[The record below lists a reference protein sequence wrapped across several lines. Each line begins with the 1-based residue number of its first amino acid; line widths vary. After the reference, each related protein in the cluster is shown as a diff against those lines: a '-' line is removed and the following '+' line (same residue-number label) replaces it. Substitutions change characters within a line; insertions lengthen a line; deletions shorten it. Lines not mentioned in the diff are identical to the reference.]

1 MPLHTIIKLTLEGHS
16 FRMETIKMPVE
27 CVDTTRAKPTNC
39 SPNRTD
45 EEALGTVPAHFETL
59 TI

>member
-1 MPLHTIIKLTLEGHS
+1 
-16 FRMETIKMPVE
+16 METVKMPVD

-59 TI
+59 SI